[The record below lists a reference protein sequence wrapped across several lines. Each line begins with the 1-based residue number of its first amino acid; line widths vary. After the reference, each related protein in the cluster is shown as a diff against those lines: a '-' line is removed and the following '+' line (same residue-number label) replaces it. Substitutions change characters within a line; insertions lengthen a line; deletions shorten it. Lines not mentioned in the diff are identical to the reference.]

1 MVGEFNRFR
10 SKLQRLTSRLH
21 TSFSQEK
28 HLRNDRFALP
38 HELAHILSPSLDGIN
53 VLLGEASYHHVLKVS
68 RTNARRELG
77 NVLVVA
83 PTRGGKGLLAESQ
96 LLTWQGSVIVNDIKG
111 ELFNDTIM
119 LPKIW
124 TTE

>member
-1 MVGEFNRFR
+1 MVGEFDRLR
-10 SKLQRLTSRLH
+10 STLHLLTSRIGA
-21 TSFSQEK
+21 SFSQET

-38 HELAHILSPSLDGIN
+38 HELSPILSPSLDGIN
-53 VLLGEASYHHVLKVS
+53 VLLGEASYNHVLKVS
-68 RTNARRELG
+68 RTKARRELG

-111 ELFNDTIM
+111 ELFHDTAGYRKT
-119 LPKIW
+119 LG
-124 TTE
+124 